1 MRYKFKYLLIALMML
16 SVNSFAQN
24 KEVLPLWSNSTPYV
38 NTAEKSKIKFSPT
51 LTIYHANNPNGKAVI
66 SCPGGGYSSVST
78 QLEGHDMASWFND
91 MGITYIVL
99 DYRLPKGNY
108 LVPLSD
114 VEQAIL
120 TTRKNAA
127 SWKIK
132 PNKIGLMGA
141 SAGGHLAA
149 TQSTLFKTRAA
160 RPDFQILL
168 YPVITMN
175 EKFTHKV
182 SRDEFLGKN
191 PSTELVNLYSCDKQV
206 TRDTPPAF
214 ITLST
219 DDTVVPAQNS
229 IFYYLAL
236 LKKKVSVALFAYP
249 TGGHGWAYKDSF
261 KYKKEWTSELEKW
274 LQEVVK

>member
-1 MRYKFKYLLIALMML
+1 MKHKIGLLFAALIICFNI
-16 SVNSFAQN
+16 SAQK
-24 KEVLPLWSNSTPYV
+24 KEVRALWEDTIPYSNLS
-38 NTAEKSKIKFSPT
+38 ESSKNKIPT
-51 LTIYHANNPNGKAVI
+51 LTIYHADKPNGKAII
-66 SCPGGGYSSVST
+66 SCPGGGYSMVST
-78 QLEGHDMASWFND
+78 QLEGHDMADWFNG

-114 VEQAIL
+114 VEHTIL
-120 TTRKNAA
+120 TVRKNA
-127 SWKIK
+127 SLWKIN
-132 PNKIGLMGA
+132 PQKIGLMGA

-168 YPVITMN
+168 YPVITIS
-175 EKFTHKV
+175 EKFTHKG

-191 PSTELVNLYSCDKQV
+191 PSTELINLYSCEKQV
-206 TRDTPPAF
+206 THDTPPAF
-214 ITLST
+214 IALST
-219 DDTVVPAQNS
+219 DDTAVPAQNS

-261 KYKKEWTSELEKW
+261 KYKKEWTAELEKW
-274 LQEVVK
+274 LKEVIK